1 MRFIVSLRWKGKG
14 MKMKDEEMLQ
24 IWLRL
29 KEEAAYERG
38 IFFTLDEIIRR
49 CRLASFPVDYDGM
62 VLRVEQIEDICED
75 IKSQYLI
82 ADFHV

>member
-1 MRFIVSLRWKGKG
+1 MRINEFCVYMRFIVSLRWKGKG

-38 IFFTLDEIIRR
+38 IFLHW
-49 CRLASFPVDYDGM
+49 M
-62 VLRVEQIEDICED
+62 
-75 IKSQYLI
+75 K
-82 ADFHV
+82 